1 MAVENDIVLI
11 YIEHHPRIFAR
22 IEKIVPD
29 SKKDWYHVTLLLL
42 QVPLETVTWILK
54 DLYIDGDEFT
64 MNGRPMRLEKVVA
77 SRLASV
83 STQGTA
89 VEDSPAAQTKARV
102 LSFEEAKNKKK

>member
-42 QVPLETVTWILK
+42 QVPIETVTWILK

-64 MNGRPMRLEKVVA
+64 MNGNPMRLEKVVA
-77 SRLASV
+77 PRLASV
-83 STQGTA
+83 TSQPSS
-89 VEDSPAAQTKARV
+89 VEDSFVIKTKAQV
-102 LSFEEAKNKKK
+102 LSFEDAKNKKK